1 MKYLGGKHQ
10 NGRYIAN
17 ILYHLAPPEDVDG
30 YLEPFCGSLGVF
42 KHMTNYKKSIGSDI
56 HPDLIKL
63 WKEVKSNI
71 FIPPKTK
78 ITNKA
83 WEKAKKLKSPN
94 AMKAFIGFGC
104 SFGGIFF
111 IGNAQKYDK
120 QNKRDFRQEA
130 INSINKM
137 KPMIQ
142 KKNVLFKNKSYD
154 KYTPKSMLIYCDP
167 PYIGTTK
174 YKGIKQFDHDKFWE
188 TMRKWSKNNIVLI
201 SEERA
206 PKDFICIWEKK
217 KRRTLL
223 KTSKTKNNKINKRF
237 YSSEKLFMHKSLYKK
252 YKNKIKDIKKIN
264 INKIPKF
271 KSTNKRKSTTTRKT
285 KKKKSIKKK
294 AKKTK
299 RKQK

>member
-17 ILYHLAPPEDVDG
+17 ILYHLASPDDVKG

-42 KHMTNYKKSIGSDI
+42 KHMSNYKKVIGSDI

-63 WKEVKSNI
+63 WKEVKNDN
-71 FIPPKTK
+71 FIPPKYK
-78 ITNKA
+78 ITDAA
-83 WEKAKKLKSPN
+83 WEKARKLKSPN
-94 AMKAFIGFGC
+94 ATKAFVGFGC

-111 IGNAQKYDK
+111 IANAQKYDK
-120 QNKRDFRQEA
+120 QNKRDFRKEA
-130 INSINKM
+130 IKSINKI

-142 KKNVLFKNKSYD
+142 KKNIVFKNKSYD
-154 KYTPKSMLIYCDP
+154 KYNPKSMLIYCDP
-167 PYIGTTK
+167 PYIGKTK
-174 YKGIKQFDHDKFWE
+174 YHGIKPFNHDKFWKI
-188 TMRKWSKNNIVLI
+188 MRKWSKNNIVLI
-201 SEERA
+201 SEEKA

-223 KTSKTKNNKINKRF
+223 KTNRTKYNKMNKRF

-252 YKNKIKDIKKIN
+252 YKNKIKDIKKLN
-264 INKIPKF
+264 IDKIPKF
-271 KSTNKRKSTTTRKT
+271 KSTNTRKLNNT
-285 KKKKSIKKK
+285 RKRKKKKSIKKK
-294 AKKTK
+294 SNKTK